1 MSDEIP
7 RRPVTSVP
15 SPCVRRC
22 CLDENDIC
30 LGCHRSM
37 AEIMRWNEA
46 DDTERR
52 EILARCRQRE
62 EQRHNGRKRS

>member
-1 MSDEIP
+1 MSDNEDGTARNI
-7 RRPVTSVP
+7 P

-22 CLDENDIC
+22 CLDENDVC

-46 DDTERR
+46 DDAERH

-62 EQRHNGRKRS
+62 EQRRDGPKRS

>member
-1 MSDEIP
+1 MSDAID
-7 RRPVTSVP
+7 RRPVTSVA
-15 SPCVRRC
+15 SPCVRNC
-22 CLDENDIC
+22 CLDENDVC

-46 DDTERR
+46 DDAERR

-62 EQRHNGRKRS
+62 EQRRGGLKGF